1 MSPIESPATAASRDA
16 DRLTE
21 LVAAIQR
28 TQRAED
34 VDGFLALFAT
44 DAVWVNG
51 AGGRLL
57 GIEEIV
63 DFTRKALPGGMAGQ
77 SVRYDVTDV
86 RFPAPDVAI
95 TSVDQEYLTA
105 DGQSFSPR
113 REGRPTYVWARRDGD
128 WRIVHGQNTGVIQPA
143 DETIAG
149 EDAATLRD
157 IVANVERGFNEN
169 DAELLIRDIA
179 PDARIVNAVGAEL
192 IGREEIETSTRK
204 ALLRAH
210 LRDATAHYRL
220 DGIALLAPDVAVAH
234 KRAWSTAEAADRG
247 DAPEMTAL
255 YVFARRDG
263 RWWILR
269 RQNTLVAAA

>member
-1 MSPIESPATAASRDA
+1 MNASDSPAATAPTDT

-28 TQRAED
+28 TQRSED
-34 VDGFLALFAT
+34 VDGFLDLFAP

-51 AGGRLL
+51 AGQRLVGL
-57 GIEEIV
+57 EEIAA
-63 DFTRKALPGGMAGQ
+63 FTRNALPGGMAGQ

-95 TSVDQEYLTA
+95 TSVDQEYLSA
-105 DGQSFSPR
+105 DEESFSPR
-113 REGRPTYVWARRDGD
+113 IEGRPTYVWARRDGD
-128 WRIVHGQNTGVIQPA
+128 WRIVHGQNTGVIPPD
-143 DETIAG
+143 DEASAP
-149 EDAATLRD
+149 EDAAALRD
-157 IVANVERGFNEN
+157 IVANVEEGFNRN
-169 DAELLIRDIA
+169 DVELLVRDIA
-179 PDARIVNAVGAEL
+179 PDARIVNAVGAQL
-192 IGREEIETSTRK
+192 IGREEIAASTRQG
-204 ALLRAH
+204 LLQAH

-220 DGIALLAPDVAVAH
+220 DGITLLAPDVAVAH
-234 KRAWSTAEAADRG
+234 KRAWSTAEAAERG

-263 RWWILR
+263 RWWIVR